1 MHDFVAKSFWNV
13 KGIGF
18 SYSNSTGRSG
28 GLITLWKEEGLEV
41 IMSFKGEGYI
51 GVKVNKDNNF
61 FYLVNVYSSCDIV
74 KKRIMWSKLLSLKED
89 FNDGEWI
96 IGGDF
101 NAIKSREE
109 RKGRGVIS
117 NANEAIEFAEFIEK
131 SLLVDVPCKGKKF
144 SWYSGDGKS
153 MSRLDRFL
161 VAEKVL
167 NNWGVIG
174 QMVGERDI
182 SDHCPIWLE
191 VDNNDWGPKPFKFNN
206 EWFSHDSFY
215 PFVENEWKSFKV
227 EGRGDYI
234 LKQKLHLLKGRLKW
248 WNKEVFGRIDL
259 EIQEE
264 VNDINRG
271 DERLEVEG
279 EDFNPDTLF
288 ERKEATSRFWM
299 KLRIKE
305 NMLVQKANLK
315 WLREGDSNSGYFH
328 KVMKEKRRHNH
339 LGPINTMDG
348 RLDKVK
354 DIKEY
359 VAKHFSKKFEE
370 EEGTSLLLEGI
381 NFDQICEED
390 KVWLERPFQEDEIN
404 DALKSCGGF

>member
-1 MHDFVAKSFWNV
+1 MIFKGEGYIDFVAKSFWNV

-18 SYSNSTGRSG
+18 SYSNSSGRLG
-28 GLITLWKEEGLEV
+28 GMITLWKEEEVEV

-51 GVKVNKDNNF
+51 GVKVNKNNNF
-61 FYLVNVYSSCDIV
+61 FYLVNVYSSCDIA
-74 KKRIMWSKLLSLKED
+74 KKRIMWRKLLDLKED

-101 NAIKSREE
+101 NAIKTREE
-109 RKGRGVIS
+109 RKSIGVLS
-117 NANEAIEFAEFIEK
+117 NANEAFEFAEFIEK

-144 SWYSGDGKS
+144 TWYSGNGKS

-161 VAEKVL
+161 VSEKVL
-167 NNWGVIG
+167 NDWGVIG
-174 QMVGERDI
+174 QMVRERDI

-191 VDNNDWGPKPFKFNN
+191 VDIKDWGPKPFKFNN
-206 EWFSHDSFY
+206 EWFYHDSFY
-215 PFVENEWKSFKV
+215 SFVEKEWKSFIV

-234 LKQKLHLLKGRLKW
+234 LKQKLLLLKGRIKW

-264 VNDINRG
+264 VREINCR
-271 DERLEVEG
+271 DDLLELDG
-279 EDFNPDTLF
+279 EDFNPDTLIR
-288 ERKEATSRFWM
+288 RKEATSRFWM

-328 KVMKEKRRHNH
+328 KVTKEKRRHNH
-339 LGPINTMDG
+339 IGPINTLDG

-354 DIKEY
+354 DIKDY
-359 VAKHFSKKFEE
+359 VANHFSKK
-370 EEGTSLLLEGI
+370 
-381 NFDQICEED
+381 
-390 KVWLERPFQEDEIN
+390 
-404 DALKSCGGF
+404 LKKRKRRHCY